1 MTLSLPRAKPDKGIP
16 LGPAFDII
24 GKMRQRHVDSLR
36 NRMPNK
42 IGILSDPLLNEADL
56 DPLKL
61 NDATAI
67 YDRIKEV
74 EGDYQALIEEYILLG
89 LDLAEIGLSPI
100 DSYQCQV
107 SRRSVPYVE
116 GGPAPADDYS
126 DIWDV
131 IIPGGVDDE
140 VRVSKVAIVREDNDS
155 LKRVYTIT
163 AVAQD
168 RLKYIA
174 RLTMEDY
181 GLRRP

>member
-1 MTLSLPRAKPDKGIP
+1 MTLPKGPVLTIRE
-16 LGPAFDII
+16 AMQ
-24 GKMRQRHVDSLR
+24 KRHTETLKA
-36 NRMPNK
+36 RMPND
-42 IGILSDPLLNEADL
+42 IFILSDPLLKEEEL
-56 DPLKL
+56 DPRDL

-67 YDRIKEV
+67 YDRIISIK
-74 EGDYQALIEEYILLG
+74 GLYDAAITLG
-89 LDLAEIGLSPI
+89 INRPEAYP
-100 DSYQCQV
+100 YQCQV

-131 IIPGGVDDE
+131 IIPGGVDDA
-140 VRVSKVAIVREDNDS
+140 VRVSKVAIVEQDHLLG

-163 AVAQD
+163 GVGQD
-168 RLKYIA
+168 HLKYIA